1 MRTQSMITA
10 ASALVLAT
18 LLAACGGSETK
29 APEAPAAETPAAEA
43 PAAEAPA
50 AEAPAA
56 EAPAA
61 APAAEATPAAAPA
74 AAAPAGGVTLAS
86 LTGDAAKGEK
96 VFAQCKACH
105 VAEAGVNRVGPSLW
119 GVVGRKAGTV
129 AGFNYSNANKSSGV
143 TWSEDVLFT
152 YLEAPQKF
160 MPGTRM
166 AFAGLKKPQDRADVI
181 AYLKTKA

>member
-29 APEAPAAETPAAEA
+29 APEAPAEAPAAEAPATEAPAA

-50 AEAPAA
+50 AE
-56 EAPAA
+56 

-105 VAEAGVNRVGPSLW
+105 VAEPNVNRVGPSLH

>member
-1 MRTQSMITA
+1 MRFIPVATLITA
-10 ASALVLAT
+10 AMLTV
-18 LLAACGGSETK
+18 ACGGGDK
-29 APEAPAAETPAAEA
+29 PAEAPAAEPAAEAAAAEAPAEAPAAA

-56 EAPAA
+56 EAAA
-61 APAAEATPAAAPA
+61 APAA
-74 AAAPAGGVTLAS
+74 GVTLAS

-105 VAEAGVNRVGPSLW
+105 VAEPGVNRVGPSLH
-119 GVVGRKAGTV
+119 GVVGRTAGTI
-129 AGFNYSNANKSSGV
+129 AGFNYSKANKESGV

-152 YLEAPQKF
+152 YLEAPAKF

>member
-1 MRTQSMITA
+1 MRLLPVATLITA
-10 ASALVLAT
+10 AMLT
-18 LLAACGGSETK
+18 AACGGGDK
-29 APEAPAAETPAAEA
+29 PAEAPAAEA

-61 APAAEATPAAAPA
+61 EAAAPEAPAAEAAAAPA
-74 AAAPAGGVTLAS
+74 AGVTLAS

-105 VAEAGVNRVGPSLW
+105 VAEAGKNRVGPSLW
-119 GVVGRKAGTV
+119 AVVGRTAGTV
-129 AGFNYSNANKSSGV
+129 PGFNYSKANKESGV

-152 YLEAPQKF
+152 YLEAPAKF

-166 AFAGLKKPQDRADVI
+166 AFAGLKNPQDRADVI

>member
-1 MRTQSMITA
+1 MRVITL
-10 ASALVLAT
+10 SCISLAG
-18 LLAACGGSETK
+18 LLTAACGGADKK
-29 APEAPAAETPAAEA
+29 AEAPAAETPAAEA
-43 PAAEAPA
+43 PAAPA
-50 AEAPAA
+50 AE
-56 EAPAA
+56 

-74 AAAPAGGVTLAS
+74 APAPTAAVTYAS

-105 VAEAGVNRVGPSLW
+105 VAEEGKNRVGPSLW
-119 GVVGRKAGTV
+119 AVVGRTAGTIP
-129 AGFNYSNANKSSGV
+129 GFNYSKANKESGV
-143 TWSEDVLFT
+143 TWTEDVLFT

-166 AFAGLKKPQDRADVI
+166 AFAGLKNPQDRADVI

>member
-1 MRTQSMITA
+1 MRILPTATIAGLALIT
-10 ASALVLAT
+10 
-18 LLAACGGSETK
+18 AACGGSDK
-29 APEAPAAETPAAEA
+29 AAEA

-50 AEAPAA
+50 AEAPA

-61 APAAEATPAAAPA
+61 APAAEAPAATPAAAPA
-74 AAAPAGGVTLAS
+74 AAPAAGVTYAS

-105 VAEAGVNRVGPSLW
+105 VAEAGKNRVGPSLW
-119 GVVGRKAGTV
+119 AVVGRTAGTIP
-129 AGFNYSNANKSSGV
+129 GFNYSKANKESGV

-152 YLEAPQKF
+152 YLEAPAKF

-166 AFAGLKKPQDRADVI
+166 AFGGLKQPQDRADVI

>member
-1 MRTQSMITA
+1 MIWHHFSNRSLEPMRLVPIATIMA
-10 ASALVLAT
+10 AALFT
-18 LLAACGGSETK
+18 TACGSDKPTQT
-29 APEAPAAETPAAEA
+29 ADA

-50 AEAPAA
+50 AEAPA
-56 EAPAA
+56 PA
-61 APAAEATPAAAPA
+61 APAPDAAAAPA
-74 AAAPAGGVTLAS
+74 AAAAATGVAYAS

-105 VAEAGVNRVGPSLW
+105 VAEAGKNRVGPSLW
-119 GVVGRKAGTV
+119 AVIGRTAGTV
-129 AGFNYSNANKSSGV
+129 PGFNYSKANKGSGV

-152 YLEAPQKF
+152 YLEAPAKF

-166 AFAGLKKPQDRADVI
+166 AFGGLKQPQDRADVI

>member
-1 MRTQSMITA
+1 MRLVPVATLITA
-10 ASALVLAT
+10 AMLT
-18 LLAACGGSETK
+18 AACGGGDK
-29 APEAPAAETPAAEA
+29 PAEKPAEA

-61 APAAEATPAAAPA
+61 APVAEAAAPA
-74 AAAPAGGVTLAS
+74 AAVTYAS

-105 VAEAGVNRVGPSLW
+105 VAEPGVNRVGPSLH
-119 GVVGRKAGTV
+119 GVVGRTAGTV
-129 AGFNYSNANKSSGV
+129 AGFNYSKANKESGV
-143 TWSEDVLFT
+143 TWNEDVLFT

-166 AFAGLKKPQDRADVI
+166 AFAGLKNPQDRADVI

>member
-1 MRTQSMITA
+1 MQIKTMTGTVFSA
-10 ASALVLAT
+10 ALLS
-18 LLAACGGSETK
+18 LLAACGSSETK
-29 APEAPAAETPAAEA
+29 APSPTEAPADTSAMPEAAA
-43 PAAEAPA
+43 PAPA
-50 AEAPAA
+50 
-56 EAPAA
+56 APAA
-61 APAAEATPAAAPA
+61 APASAPTATPGSAPA
-74 AAAPAGGVTLAS
+74 AIDPSAAGAVTLAS

-105 VAEAGVNRVGPSLW
+105 VAEPGVNRVGPSLH
-119 GVVGRKAGTV
+119 GVVGRTAGTV
-129 AGFNYSNANKSSGV
+129 AGFKYSIANKSSGV
-143 TWSEDVLFT
+143 TWAPDVLFT

>member
-29 APEAPAAETPAAEA
+29 APEAPADAPAAEAPATEAPAA

-50 AEAPAA
+50 AE
-56 EAPAA
+56 

-105 VAEAGVNRVGPSLW
+105 VAEPNVNRVGPSLH

>member
-1 MRTQSMITA
+1 MPAATLITA
-10 ASALVLAT
+10 A
-18 LLAACGGSETK
+18 LLTAACGGSDK
-29 APEAPAAETPAAEA
+29 AAEA

-50 AEAPAA
+50 AETATAEAPAA
-56 EAPAA
+56 EAPAGE
-61 APAAEATPAAAPA
+61 APAREAAEAPAATPAAAPA
-74 AAAPAGGVTLAS
+74 PAAPAAGVTYAS

-105 VAEAGVNRVGPSLW
+105 VAEAGKNRVGPSLW
-119 GVVGRKAGTV
+119 AVVGRKSGSV
-129 AGFNYSNANKSSGV
+129 AGFNYSKANKESGV

-152 YLEAPQKF
+152 YLEAPAKF

-166 AFAGLKKPQDRADVI
+166 AFAGLKNPQDRADVI